1 MKATKVMMLAV
12 LGSVTV
18 LMGSR
23 VAAEATGTITGKVPK
38 PQNALVFLDKVPG
51 NFTVDEQAV
60 VDQKNLK
67 FAPKVLVVLQGT
79 TVEFKN
85 NDDERHNVF
94 GVGREEFDLGTWTK
108 GLTRTYTFQKIGS
121 TALLCNV
128 HPEMEGHVVVVQNP
142 FYTQPDSS
150 GNFTLKNVPAGEYNL
165 IYWRPNLKAKK
176 QRITVGEGPV
186 TMEFK

>member
-23 VAAEATGTITGKVPK
+23 VETEATGTVTGKVPR

-51 NFTVDEQAV
+51 NFTVDGQAV

-186 TMEFK
+186 TIEFK